1 MPTWVLRKTVDGERV
16 GDPLPCAS
24 GNGLARV
31 LGLLTMEEQT
41 AYLLDQEETA
51 SEVVN
56 GQRKIYRG
64 QEVVGY
70 IVVLSTE

>member
-16 GDPLPCAS
+16 GDPLPCSS

-31 LGLLTMEEQT
+31 LGLLTLEEQM
-41 AYLLDQEETA
+41 AYLLREEEAA
-51 SEVVN
+51 SEEVA

-64 QEVVGY
+64 QELVGY